1 MGPLICFLACWSMV
15 ILPVPTAML
24 TCSRPFFTS
33 IDEGGGNSDIRLPLG
48 PARQVQAAGRS
59 VADLRRTPLD
69 SPAGRR
75 DMGTEQPD
83 KRTSVVDIRVRKG
96 GEPLV
101 CLTAYTAL
109 TAVLLDEHVDLLL
122 VGDSLGMVLYG
133 LDTTVAVS
141 LDMMIAHGAA
151 VMRGANR
158 ACVIVDM
165 PFGSYQESPQAA
177 FRASTRVM
185 KETGAAGVKLEGG
198 TEMAETIVARIA
210 TASGLPQPSKSDSRL
225 DQEEIFHD
233 QWAGEVSPEEVRV
246 RESFEAVTAPEN
258 RYILSLLGDLGGKRV
273 LDLGCG
279 LGEASVYFATKGAL
293 VTACD
298 LSLGML
304 DITSQVAACHGVS
317 VTLHRGAADRTG
329 LAESSFDI
337 VYSANLLHHV
347 DAAAALDEIH
357 RVLATGGIFVTWDPL
372 GHNPI
377 IDVYRRMAKSV
388 RTLGEQPLRMSDLE
402 LFQTRFRD
410 VRWRCFWL
418 LTQAI
423 FIRFY
428 LWEKTHPSKER
439 YWKKILTD
447 AERISKFY
455 QRLESLDH
463 RILNAF
469 PWLGRYCW
477 NILVW
482 GRK

>member
-1 MGPLICFLACWSMV
+1 MPKSFLLESIRHHLLSALKRTRMA
-15 ILPVPTAML
+15 VPPKHRQAWGEV
-24 TCSRPFFTS
+24 SRTL
-33 IDEGGGNSDIRLPLG
+33 DIRRGKDRTLVARWRRPQPGSVVFKGNVFKLYQRGDLPAKNPSSD
-48 PARQVQAAGRS
+48 PARTNA
-59 VADLRRTPLD
+59 
-69 SPAGRR
+69 
-75 DMGTEQPD
+75 
-83 KRTSVVDIRVRKG
+83 
-96 GEPLV
+96 
-101 CLTAYTAL
+101 
-109 TAVLLDEHVDLLL
+109 
-122 VGDSLGMVLYG
+122 
-133 LDTTVAVS
+133 
-141 LDMMIAHGAA
+141 
-151 VMRGANR
+151 
-158 ACVIVDM
+158 
-165 PFGSYQESPQAA
+165 
-177 FRASTRVM
+177 
-185 KETGAAGVKLEGG
+185 
-198 TEMAETIVARIA
+198 EMAETIVARIA

-388 RTLGEQPLRMSDLE
+388 RTLGEQPLRMGDLE
-402 LFQTRFRD
+402 LFQSRFRD